1 MNDELVVTIGK
12 LAIKTAFLIGAPV
25 LITSMVIGILVSIFQ
40 AVTSIS
46 DITLTFVPKIFA
58 VMLILAIFFP
68 WMLHVIMDLTT
79 QLFTNFPQYVK

>member
-1 MNDELVVTIGK
+1 MNDELIVSIGK

-25 LITSMVIGILVSIFQ
+25 LVISMVIGILISIFQ

-58 VMLILAIFFP
+58 VMLVLAIFFP
-68 WMLHVIMDLTT
+68 WMLHVIMDLTI
-79 QLFTNFPQYVK
+79 QLFTNFPDYVK